1 MKTYTGASDRYSAYA
16 LLQLIVDN
24 GNLEGM
30 LNESRRKIIEFAKK
44 TLTIGQNLETVG
56 RSLVAPLS
64 AATAGFSDFDDKM
77 RRVAAVTGG
86 RTGGDGGDP
95 KRGGGNLQGTG
106 GRNWKMKRR
115 SLDAGT
121 EEFLHILFMPSQAV

>member
-1 MKTYTGASDRYSAYA
+1 MATYTGSSDKYSAFA

-24 GNLEGM
+24 KDFKEAMGAINNGLD
-30 LNESRRKIIEFAKK
+30 RFAKK
-44 TLTIGQNLETVG
+44 CLYIGQNLETVG

-64 AATAGFSDFDDKM
+64 AATAVFSDFDDKM